1 MALSAE
7 YCRRPALEE
16 VINDPTVAKHY
27 WRFRYGVRRGLKEP
41 SKADPGRGGHQLHTS
56 HRAMQQSKLTTLA
69 FLAFILAF
77 NSLQCRPPQ

>member
-27 WRFRYGVRRGLKEP
+27 WRFRYGVRQGREEP
-41 SKADPGRGGHQLHTS
+41 SRVSPAAIPPP
-56 HRAMQQSKLTTLA
+56 
-69 FLAFILAF
+69 FLAMPSPL
-77 NSLQCRPPQ
+77 